1 MSRILII
8 SHDVVDARMA
18 GPGIR
23 CWQFARV
30 LSREF
35 EVTLAVPQSTELA
48 SSGFH
53 ILPYKP
59 DQPQIIEQAIE
70 AAEMVV
76 AGGYL
81 LRDFTFLVAIDKPLV
96 IDAYIPY
103 LFEALELHSSR
114 QPSDR
119 LEAHE
124 HTLGVLSIQFAAG
137 DFFLCANERQRDL
150 WLGFLAACGRINPY
164 THLKD
169 KTMRRL
175 IDVVPFGL
183 PPEPPRHEKQV
194 LKGVYGNITEDDKVL
209 LWGGG
214 LWQWL
219 DPLTL
224 IQAMARI
231 VEKRQDVKLVF
242 PGSRHPYKERVP
254 DMEIRQQALRL
265 SQELGLA
272 ERYIFFGDWV
282 PYEEWPNYLLEA
294 DIGVSLHLDT
304 VETRFAFRTR
314 ILDYIWAGLP
324 IVATRGDSMAE
335 IIEGYG
341 LGLLVPPQDVDQ
353 LTQVLL
359 ELLEEPDL
367 RRTYQP
373 GFVEAAKQLTWDRV
387 AEPLT
392 QFCRHPYRAPDKVA
406 LGKGEL
412 YDHIAA
418 LERVLRTREGQL
430 VANMEQHT
438 HNLEA
443 LLQTREN
450 ELAQYRR
457 TIFFKLHDL
466 LTRLRGRGA
475 R

>member
-1 MSRILII
+1 MNRVLII
-8 SHDVVDARMA
+8 SNDIVGGQMA

-35 EVTLAVPQSTELA
+35 EVTLAAPQSTGLT
-48 SSGFH
+48 SPRFH

-70 AAEMVV
+70 AAEVV
-76 AGGYL
+76 IAGGYL
-81 LRDFTFLVAIDKPLV
+81 IRDFPFLVTIEKPLV
-96 IDAYIPY
+96 IDAYTPY
-103 LFEALELHSSR
+103 LFEALELHCPL

-124 HTLGVLSIQFAAG
+124 HTLGVLSTQFVAG

-150 WLGFLAACGRINPY
+150 WLGFLAARGRINPY
-164 THLKD
+164 AHSKD

-175 IDVVPFGL
+175 IDVAPFGL
-183 PPEPPRHEKQV
+183 PSEPPRHEKQV
-194 LKGVYGNITEDDKVL
+194 LKGVYGDIAKDDKVL

-214 LWQWL
+214 LWEWL

-224 IQAMARI
+224 IKAMARI

-254 DMEIRQQALRL
+254 DMEIRQQALQL

-272 ERYIFFGDWV
+272 ERYVFFGDWA

-304 VETRFAFRTR
+304 IETRFAFRTR

-341 LGLLVPPQDVDQ
+341 LGLLVDPQDVDQ

-359 ELLEEPDL
+359 GLLEEPDL
-367 RRTYQP
+367 RRAYQP
-373 GFVEAAKQLTWDRV
+373 GFAEAAKQLTWDRV
-387 AEPLT
+387 AEPLIR
-392 QFCRHPYRAPDKVA
+392 FCRHPYRAPDKAV

-430 VANMEQHT
+430 IADLEQNAR
-438 HNLEA
+438 NLEA
-443 LLQTREN
+443 HLRVRED
-450 ELAQYRR
+450 ELSRYKQ
-457 TIFFKLHDL
+457 TIFFKLYSL
-466 LTRLRGRGA
+466 LTRSEG
-475 R
+475 